1 LLTVLFVAPVM
12 ASRVA
17 APADARLFCGF
28 VVGMGGFAGCGVS
41 LVPSGLTRAILAGAF
56 LTGVAFWVGSVV
68 VFVDET
74 VGFRAEESLV
84 GALVAVVVVFE
95 TAVDVDLFMED
106 TGIGFLV
113 PIGVRTGLI
122 VSTAVVTGSF
132 AGVTVDSLDSF
143 PVA

>member
-1 LLTVLFVAPVM
+1 M
-12 ASRVA
+12 
-17 APADARLFCGF
+17 
-28 VVGMGGFAGCGVS
+28 
-41 LVPSGLTRAILAGAF
+41 PSGLTRAILAGAF

-68 VFVDET
+68 VFVDEM
-74 VGFRAEESLV
+74 VGFRVEESLV

-113 PIGVRTGLI
+113 PIGVRTGLV
-122 VSTAVVTGSF
+122 VSAAVVTGF
-132 AGVTVDSLDSF
+132 FTGVTVDSLDSF